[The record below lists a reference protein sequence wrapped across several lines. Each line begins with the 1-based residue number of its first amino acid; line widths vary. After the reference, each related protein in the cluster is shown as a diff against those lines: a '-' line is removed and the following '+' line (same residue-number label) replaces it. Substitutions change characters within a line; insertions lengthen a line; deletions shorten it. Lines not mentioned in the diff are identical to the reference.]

1 MRNDTKTWMF
11 GTTSALSKE
20 IIKNLDNPICFG
32 RHNVDYNDPD
42 NFLQTHFNKDEF
54 YEKNLSINMY
64 VNVAIDVPK
73 GLHTDTHESFM
84 KLLHDVSITIYFF
97 YRLLKI
103 IKYHKKPVKVCYI
116 TSSSPN
122 AVNRLQKLTSNE
134 KESIFINNEDGE
146 AEVGIGYNVFIYN
159 VVRSLQQF
167 AYLSRHSKFCRTI
180 GVSPSRLSNENIAE
194 YGRIIAGLL
203 DKDINDEQWEKI
215 YDLSTGM
222 WFEWSTVTFE
232 PSKDK

>member
-1 MRNDTKTWMF
+1 MADTTWMF

-42 NFLQTHFNKDEF
+42 NFLQAHFSKEEF
-54 YEKNLSINMY
+54 EKYLSINMY

-84 KLLHDVSITIYFF
+84 KLLHHVSITIYFF

-122 AVNRLQKLTSNE
+122 AVNRLLKLTSEE
-134 KESIFINNEDGE
+134 KE
-146 AEVGIGYNVFIYN
+146 AEEGLDYMFIYN
-159 VVRSLQQF
+159 FVRSLQQF
-167 AYLSRHSKFCRTI
+167 SYLSRHSKFCRTI
-180 GVSPSRLSNENIAE
+180 GVSPSGMTDENIAE

>member
-1 MRNDTKTWMF
+1 VGREMRNDTKTWMF

-32 RHNVDYNDPD
+32 RHNVDYNDPQH
-42 NFLQTHFNKDEF
+42 FLQTHFSKEEF
-54 YEKNLSINMY
+54 EKYPSINMY
-64 VNVAIDVPK
+64 VNVAIDIPE
-73 GLHTDTHESFM
+73 GNHTETHADFM
-84 KLLHDVSITIYFF
+84 KILDTVSINIYFF
-97 YRLLKI
+97 HRLLKI
-103 IKYHKKPVKVCYI
+103 LRWLKKPVKVCYI

-122 AVNRLQKLTSNE
+122 AVNRLLKLTSEE
-134 KESIFINNEDGE
+134 KE
-146 AEVGIGYNVFIYN
+146 AEEGIGYMFIYN

-167 AYLSRHSKFCRTI
+167 SYLSRHSKFCRTI
-180 GVSPSRLSNENIAE
+180 GVSPSSLSNENIAE

-222 WFEWSTVTFE
+222 WFEWSNLKFE
-232 PSKDK
+232 PDKDK